1 MYYHISGF
9 ADSRN
14 QIKTE
19 LRSVTKIVMNHLIKV
34 FLYPNVQEQ
43 NHWKREIA
51 QSLNDIAKQKGKN
64 RFPTAK
70 FLLQNTWEIYK
81 DTLSTRLPVI
91 IESIEETPINYD
103 INNVYKAIHDYFN
116 WLCDELSKTGIVRYN
131 IIYSKIEELRSK
143 YF

>member
-43 NHWKREIA
+43 THWKREIA

-64 RFPTAK
+64 RFTTAK
-70 FLLQNTWEIYK
+70 FLLQNTWEFI
-81 DTLSTRLPVI
+81 RI
-91 IESIEETPINYD
+91 
-103 INNVYKAIHDYFN
+103 
-116 WLCDELSKTGIVRYN
+116 R
-131 IIYSKIEELRSK
+131 
-143 YF
+143 

>member
-51 QSLNDIAKQKGKN
+51 QSLNDISKQKGKN

-70 FLLQNTWEIYK
+70 FLLQNTWEFI
-81 DTLSTRLPVI
+81 RI
-91 IESIEETPINYD
+91 
-103 INNVYKAIHDYFN
+103 
-116 WLCDELSKTGIVRYN
+116 R
-131 IIYSKIEELRSK
+131 
-143 YF
+143 

>member
-1 MYYHISGF
+1 MYYPISRF

-51 QSLNDIAKQKGKN
+51 Q
-64 RFPTAK
+64 
-70 FLLQNTWEIYK
+70 
-81 DTLSTRLPVI
+81 
-91 IESIEETPINYD
+91 
-103 INNVYKAIHDYFN
+103 
-116 WLCDELSKTGIVRYN
+116 
-131 IIYSKIEELRSK
+131 
-143 YF
+143 

>member
-43 NHWKREIA
+43 THWKREIA
-51 QSLNDIAKQKGKN
+51 QSLNDIAKQ
-64 RFPTAK
+64 R
-70 FLLQNTWEIYK
+70 
-81 DTLSTRLPVI
+81 
-91 IESIEETPINYD
+91 
-103 INNVYKAIHDYFN
+103 
-116 WLCDELSKTGIVRYN
+116 
-131 IIYSKIEELRSK
+131 
-143 YF
+143 